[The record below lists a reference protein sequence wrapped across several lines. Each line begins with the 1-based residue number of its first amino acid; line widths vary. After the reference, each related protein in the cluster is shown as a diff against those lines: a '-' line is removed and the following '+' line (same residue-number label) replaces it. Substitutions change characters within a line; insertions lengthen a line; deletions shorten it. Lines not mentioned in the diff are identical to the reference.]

1 VSDFYFFICFLSP
14 VRIKYLFL
22 QRAEKIN
29 MSRRI
34 LIVDDDVAFGV
45 MLKTWF
51 QKNSWETVLISSLEQ
66 ALQVSASSQFDLI
79 LSDLRLPDGDGI
91 MFLTYLREKKI
102 MTPFIIMTGYADV
115 QTAVNAIKLGAFDYL
130 KKPIIPE
137 VLQQKIELALTQDK
151 VDKKDKKDK
160 GVATMVKGNSPVIQ
174 RVYTHVSLVAP
185 TKMSVLV
192 LGESGTGKE
201 YIARMIHDQSG
212 RKDKPFI
219 AVDCGSLSMEL
230 APSEL
235 FGHKKGSFTS
245 AIADKRGVFEEAK
258 GGTVFLDEVGN
269 LPYEVQ
275 KQLLRALQEQKVR
288 PVGSAQDIDVDVR
301 IVAATNEDLEK
312 AIEEGRFRQDLY
324 HRINEFSIEVPPL
337 RDRVEDL
344 EEFAYHFLKQANA
357 ELGKDVKC
365 ISNEALDIMKQYQ
378 WDGNLRELRNV
389 IRRATLFAENNEIS
403 ADNLPLLKNK
413 TQKAPEV
420 EDMALQPGD
429 EKEQILAALK
439 KARGNKT
446 VAAKLLQIDRK
457 TLYNKMHLY
466 GIDLT

>member
-1 VSDFYFFICFLSP
+1 
-14 VRIKYLFL
+14 
-22 QRAEKIN
+22 
-29 MSRRI
+29 MSKKI
-34 LIVDDDVAFGV
+34 LIVDDDVSYGV

-51 QKNSWETVLISSLEQ
+51 QRNSWDVVLASSLEQ
-66 ALQVSASSQFDLI
+66 ALKASAASRYDLI

-91 MFLTYLREKKI
+91 MFLTSLREDNI
-102 MTPFIIMTGYADV
+102 TTPFIIMTGYADV

-137 VLQQKIELALTQDK
+137 ILQQKIDLALKQDK
-151 VDKKDKKDK
+151 KEKEDKTDKKEKMEK
-160 GVATMVKGNSPVIQ
+160 GVATMVKGNSSVIQ
-174 RVYTHVSLVAP
+174 RVYNHVKLVAP
-185 TKMSVLV
+185 TKMSVLI

-201 YIARMIHDQSG
+201 YIARMIHEQSG

-235 FGHKKGSFTS
+235 FGHMKGSFTS

-288 PVGSAQDIDVDVR
+288 PVGSAQDIKVDVR
-301 IVAATNEDLEK
+301 IVAATNENLEK

-337 RDRVEDL
+337 RDRIEDL
-344 EEFAYHFLKQANA
+344 EEFSYHFLEQANE
-357 ELGKDVKC
+357 ELGKDVKH
-365 ISNEALDIMKQYQ
+365 ITAEALNNLKQHR

-389 IRRATLFAENNEIS
+389 IRRATLFAENQDIT
-403 ADNLPLLKNK
+403 ADNLPVLTSR
-413 TQKAPEV
+413 TQKA
-420 EDMALQPGD
+420 DDDNYMALRPGD
-429 EKEQILAALK
+429 EKEQILAALR

-446 VAAKLLQIDRK
+446 VAAKLLEIDRK

>member
-1 VSDFYFFICFLSP
+1 
-14 VRIKYLFL
+14 
-22 QRAEKIN
+22 
-29 MSRRI
+29 MSKKI
-34 LIVDDDVAFGV
+34 LIVDDDVTFGV

-51 QKNSWETVLISSLEQ
+51 QKNSWEADLVASLDKALHVANTSSY
-66 ALQVSASSQFDLI
+66 DLI

-91 MFLTYLREKKI
+91 MFLTYLREKKN

-115 QTAVNAIKLGAFDYL
+115 QTAVNAMKLGAFDYL
-130 KKPIIPE
+130 EKPIIPE
-137 VLQQKIELALTQDK
+137 MLQQKIELALKQAKD
-151 VDKKDKKDK
+151 DKKGKKDVMDK
-160 GVATMVKGNSPVIQ
+160 GVASMVKGKSPVIQ
-174 RVYTHVSLVAP
+174 RVYTHVALVAP

-201 YIARMIHDQSG
+201 YIARMIHEQSG
-212 RKDKPFI
+212 RKDHPFI

-245 AIADKRGVFEEAK
+245 AIADKKGVFEEAK

-275 KQLLRALQEQKVR
+275 KQILRSLQEQKVR

-301 IVAATNEDLEK
+301 IIAATNVDLEK
-312 AIEEGRFRQDLY
+312 AIEEGSFRQDLY

-337 RDRVEDL
+337 RDRLEDL
-344 EEFAYHFLKQANA
+344 EEFAYYFLAQANE
-357 ELGKDVKC
+357 ELGKDVKH
-365 ISNEALDIMKQYQ
+365 ISAEAIEKMKQHR

-389 IRRATLFAENNEIS
+389 IRRSVLFAENQEITV
-403 ADNLPLLKNK
+403 DNLPVLGTHLNK
-413 TQKAPEV
+413 SQESA
-420 EDMALQPGD
+420 DMALQPGD

-466 GIDLT
+466 GMDLT

>member
-1 VSDFYFFICFLSP
+1 
-14 VRIKYLFL
+14 
-22 QRAEKIN
+22 
-29 MSRRI
+29 MSKKI

-51 QKNSWETVLISSLEQ
+51 QKNNWETDLVASLEK
-66 ALQVSASSQFDLI
+66 ALQISNTTQYELI

-115 QTAVNAIKLGAFDYL
+115 QTAVNAMKLGAFDYL

-137 VLQQKIELALTQDK
+137 VLEQKIELALKQEK
-151 VDKKDKKDK
+151 ESKKEKKDKMEN
-160 GVATMVKGNSPVIQ
+160 GVATMVKGKSSVIQ
-174 RVYTHVSLVAP
+174 RVYNHVALVAP

-201 YIARMIHDQSG
+201 YIARMIHEQSG
-212 RKDKPFI
+212 RKDYPFI

-245 AIADKRGVFEEAK
+245 AIADKKGVFEEAK

-275 KQLLRALQEQKVR
+275 KQILRSLQEQKVR
-288 PVGSAQDIDVDVR
+288 PVGSAQDVNVDVR
-301 IVAATNEDLEK
+301 IIAATNEDLEQ
-312 AIEEGRFRQDLY
+312 AIEKGSFRQDLY

-337 RDRVEDL
+337 RDRLEDL
-344 EEFAYHFLKQANA
+344 EEFAYYFLTQANE
-357 ELGKDVKC
+357 ELGKDVKH
-365 ISNEALDIMKQYQ
+365 ISSEAIEKMKQHH

-389 IRRATLFAENNEIS
+389 IRRAVLFAENQEITL
-403 ADNLPLLKNK
+403 DTLPVLGPRLQK
-413 TQKAPEV
+413 TQDV
-420 EDMALQPGD
+420 DDMALQPGD

-466 GIDLT
+466 GMDLT

>member
-1 VSDFYFFICFLSP
+1 MQNEQNFI
-14 VRIKYLFL
+14 
-22 QRAEKIN
+22 
-29 MSRRI
+29 MSKSI

-51 QKNSWETVLISSLEQ
+51 QKNDWETTLATTLDK
-66 ALQVSASSQFDLI
+66 ALQTSKTNRYDLI

-91 MFLTYLREKKI
+91 LFLNYLREKKI

-130 KKPIIPE
+130 KKPIVPE
-137 VLQQKIELALTQDK
+137 MLQQKIELALNQQQNAPKTESK
-151 VDKKDKKDK
+151 PKK
-160 GVATMVKGNSPVIQ
+160 GNVELTMVKGKSPVIQ
-174 RVYTHVSLVAP
+174 RVYTHVALVAP
-185 TKMSVLV
+185 TRMSVLIM
-192 LGESGTGKE
+192 GESGTGKE
-201 YIARMIHDQSG
+201 YIARMIHEQSG
-212 RKDKPFI
+212 RKNKPFI

-235 FGHKKGSFTS
+235 FGHIKGSFTS
-245 AIADKRGVFEEAK
+245 AIADKRGVFVEAN

-288 PVGSAQDIDVDVR
+288 PVGSAQDINVDVR
-301 IVAATNEDLEK
+301 IVTATNEDLEK

-337 RDRVEDL
+337 RDRIDDL
-344 EEFAYHFLKQANA
+344 EEFANYFLVQANE
-357 ELGKDVKC
+357 ELGKNVQR
-365 ISNEALDIMKQYQ
+365 ITSEALEILMRHR

-389 IRRATLFAENNEIS
+389 IRRATLFAENEEIT
-403 ADNLPLLKNK
+403 AENLPVLKDRS
-413 TQKAPEV
+413 QKAV
-420 EDMALQPGD
+420 DVDDMALQPGD
-429 EKEQILAALK
+429 EKAQILAALK
-439 KARGNKT
+439 RARGNKT

-466 GIDLT
+466 GIEL

>member
-1 VSDFYFFICFLSP
+1 
-14 VRIKYLFL
+14 
-22 QRAEKIN
+22 
-29 MSRRI
+29 MSKKI

-51 QKNSWETVLISSLEQ
+51 QKNNWEADLVASLEK
-66 ALQVSASSQFDLI
+66 ALQISNTTQYELI

-115 QTAVNAIKLGAFDYL
+115 QTAVNAMKLGAFDYL

-137 VLQQKIELALTQDK
+137 VLEQKIELALKQEK
-151 VDKKDKKDK
+151 ESKKEKKDKMEN
-160 GVATMVKGNSPVIQ
+160 GVATMVKGKSSVIQ
-174 RVYTHVSLVAP
+174 RVYNHVALVAP

-201 YIARMIHDQSG
+201 YIARMIHEQSG
-212 RKDKPFI
+212 RKDYPFI

-245 AIADKRGVFEEAK
+245 AIADKKGVFEEAK

-275 KQLLRALQEQKVR
+275 KQILRSLQEQKVR
-288 PVGSAQDIDVDVR
+288 PVGSAQDVNVDVR
-301 IVAATNEDLEK
+301 IIAATNEDLEQ
-312 AIEEGRFRQDLY
+312 AIEKGSFRQDLY

-337 RDRVEDL
+337 RDRLEDL
-344 EEFAYHFLKQANA
+344 EEFAYYFLTQANE
-357 ELGKDVKC
+357 ELGKDVKH
-365 ISNEALDIMKQYQ
+365 ISAEAIEKMKQHH

-389 IRRATLFAENNEIS
+389 IRRAVLFAENQEITL
-403 ADNLPLLKNK
+403 DTLPVLGPRLQK
-413 TQKAPEV
+413 TQDAD
-420 EDMALQPGD
+420 DMALQPGD

-466 GIDLT
+466 GMDLT

>member
-1 VSDFYFFICFLSP
+1 MQNEQNFI
-14 VRIKYLFL
+14 
-22 QRAEKIN
+22 
-29 MSRRI
+29 MSKSI

-51 QKNSWETVLISSLEQ
+51 QKNDWETTLATTLDK
-66 ALQVSASSQFDLI
+66 ALQTSKTNRYDLI

-91 MFLTYLREKKI
+91 LFLNYLREKKI

-130 KKPIIPE
+130 KKPIVPE
-137 VLQQKIELALTQDK
+137 MLQQKIELALNQQQNAPKTESK
-151 VDKKDKKDK
+151 PKK
-160 GVATMVKGNSPVIQ
+160 GNVELTMVKGKSPVIQ
-174 RVYTHVSLVAP
+174 RVYTHVALVAP
-185 TKMSVLV
+185 TKMSVLIM
-192 LGESGTGKE
+192 GESGTGKE
-201 YIARMIHDQSG
+201 YIARMIHEQSG
-212 RKDKPFI
+212 RKNKPFI

-235 FGHKKGSFTS
+235 FGHIKGSFTS
-245 AIADKRGVFEEAK
+245 AIADKRGVFVEAN

-288 PVGSAQDIDVDVR
+288 PVGSAQDINVDVR
-301 IVAATNEDLEK
+301 IVTATNEDLEK

-337 RDRVEDL
+337 RDRIDDL
-344 EEFAYHFLKQANA
+344 EEFANYFLVQANE
-357 ELGKDVKC
+357 ELGKNVQR
-365 ISNEALDIMKQYQ
+365 ITSEALEILMRHR

-389 IRRATLFAENNEIS
+389 IRRATLFAENEEIT
-403 ADNLPLLKNK
+403 AENLPVLKDRS
-413 TQKAPEV
+413 QKAV
-420 EDMALQPGD
+420 DVDDMALQPGD
-429 EKEQILAALK
+429 EKAQILAALK
-439 KARGNKT
+439 RARGNKT

-457 TLYNKMHLY
+457 TLYNKMHQY
-466 GIDLT
+466 GMELT

>member
-1 VSDFYFFICFLSP
+1 
-14 VRIKYLFL
+14 
-22 QRAEKIN
+22 

-137 VLQQKIELALTQDK
+137 VLQQKIELALIQDK
-151 VDKKDKKDK
+151 ADKKDKKDKEDKKDK

-357 ELGKDVKC
+357 ELGKDVKR

-403 ADNLPLLKNK
+403 ADNLPVLKNK

>member
-1 VSDFYFFICFLSP
+1 
-14 VRIKYLFL
+14 
-22 QRAEKIN
+22 

-137 VLQQKIELALTQDK
+137 VLQQKIELAITQDK
-151 VDKKDKKDK
+151 ADKKDKKDKEDKKEK

-403 ADNLPLLKNK
+403 ADNLPVLKNK

-466 GIDLT
+466 GIDLN

>member
-1 VSDFYFFICFLSP
+1 
-14 VRIKYLFL
+14 
-22 QRAEKIN
+22 
-29 MSRRI
+29 MSKKI

-51 QKNSWETVLISSLEQ
+51 QKNSWDAVLASNLDS
-66 ALQVSASSQFDLI
+66 ALQASASSQFDLV

-115 QTAVNAIKLGAFDYL
+115 QTAVNAMKLGAFDYL

-137 VLQQKIELALTQDK
+137 VLQEKIDLALRQR
-151 VDKKDKKDK
+151 DKKDNEDREDKREKKNK
-160 GVATMVKGNSPVIQ
+160 GVAAMVKGESPVIK
-174 RVYTHVSLVAP
+174 RVYTHVALVAP
-185 TKMSVLV
+185 TKMSVLI

-201 YIARMIHDQSG
+201 YIARMIHEQSG
-212 RKDKPFI
+212 RKNKPFI

-235 FGHKKGSFTS
+235 FGHLKVSFTS
-245 AIADKRGVFEEAK
+245 AIADKRGVFVEAN
-258 GGTVFLDEVGN
+258 GGTVFLDEIGN

-288 PVGSAQDIDVDVR
+288 PVGSSQDINVDVR
-301 IVAATNEDLEK
+301 IIAATNEDLVE
-312 AIEEGRFRQDLY
+312 AIEKGRFRQDLY

-337 RDRVEDL
+337 RERIEDL
-344 EEFAYHFLKQANA
+344 EEFAYHFLDEANE
-357 ELGKDVKC
+357 ELGKDVNH
-365 ISNEALDIMKQYQ
+365 ISEKALEKLRDYT

-389 IRRATLFAENNEIS
+389 IRRSVLFAENQEITEE
-403 ADNLPLLKNK
+403 NLPVLSIHQ
-413 TQKAPEV
+413 QKKQQ

-429 EKEQILAALK
+429 EKEQIMAALR

-446 VAAKLLQIDRK
+446 VAAKLLQVDRK

-466 GIDLT
+466 EIEL

>member
-1 VSDFYFFICFLSP
+1 
-14 VRIKYLFL
+14 
-22 QRAEKIN
+22 

-151 VDKKDKKDK
+151 AHKKDKKDKEDKKDK

-357 ELGKDVKC
+357 ELGKDVKR

-403 ADNLPLLKNK
+403 ADNLPVLKNK
-413 TQKAPEV
+413 TQKASEV